1 VDAAK
6 IAQAANAKAL
16 VLYHIV
22 PMLPSDALI
31 PLFTKGVDT
40 EFDGKITVSKDGTI
54 VRLPAGSDDILYDYG
69 L

>member
-6 IAQAANAKAL
+6 IANQANATDL

-22 PMLPSDALI
+22 PMLPNDALI
-31 PLFTKGVDT
+31 PMFVSGASGK
-40 EFDGKITVSKDGTI
+40 FKGKITVSKDGTI
-54 VRLPAGSDDILYDYG
+54 VRLPINSDAIIYEHG